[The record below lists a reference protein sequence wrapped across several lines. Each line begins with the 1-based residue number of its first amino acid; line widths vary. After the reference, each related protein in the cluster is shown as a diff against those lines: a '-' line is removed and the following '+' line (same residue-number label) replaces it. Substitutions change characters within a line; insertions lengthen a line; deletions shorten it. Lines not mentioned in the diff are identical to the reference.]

1 MKMIKLDIS
10 EMCLN
15 KGLIP
20 TKDDINELTSLV
32 NGRLEELGY
41 HEIIDESIDEHFYE
55 DDPVQ
60 LSLFGNFKDKKGA

>member
-20 TKDDINELTSLV
+20 TKDDINELSSLV
-32 NGRLEELGY
+32 DGRLEELGY
-41 HEIIDESIDEHFYE
+41 HEIIDESIDEHFYQ

-60 LSLFGNFKDKKGA
+60 MSLFGDSEVERGA